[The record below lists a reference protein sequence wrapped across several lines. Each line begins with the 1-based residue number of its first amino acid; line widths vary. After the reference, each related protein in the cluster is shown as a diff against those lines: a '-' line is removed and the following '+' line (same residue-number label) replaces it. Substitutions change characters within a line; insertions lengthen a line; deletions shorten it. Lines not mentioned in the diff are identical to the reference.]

1 MNSRFNEQ
9 SYYEILE
16 IEPGAAQHEIH
27 EAYRRAKE
35 TYSSESPA
43 LYSMFSKEE
52 ARELLAL
59 IEEAFSTL
67 SHQARRAA
75 YDQKLSRDA
84 NARAA
89 SSQDLPD
96 FDPHEEN
103 ESLKLPIEPE
113 LAPPPQMDSVPEGFA
128 KTKFGVY
135 EVDEELENELKNMAS
150 IDGQVLQRMRTYK
163 KITLEQ
169 LSDVTRISKAY
180 LGAVE
185 NNEFDAL
192 PAKVFVRGFVVQMA
206 RTIGFDEKKVAKAY
220 MNFYNSQN
228 SD

>member
-16 IEPGAAQHEIH
+16 VEPGAAQHEIH

-35 TYSSESPA
+35 TYSAESPA

-75 YDQKLSRDA
+75 YDQKLTREASSREA
-84 NARAA
+84 N
-89 SSQDLPD
+89 SQDLPD
-96 FDPHEEN
+96 FDPQEDVMN
-103 ESLKLPIEPE
+103 LPIEPE
-113 LAPPPQMDSVPEGFA
+113 LAPALNVDTIPEGFA

-135 EVDEELENELKNMAS
+135 EVDKEFEAEVANLESL
-150 IDGQVLQRMRTYK
+150 DGQVLQRMRTYK

-169 LSDVTRISKAY
+169 VSDVTRISKAY

-185 NNEFDAL
+185 NNDFEAL

-206 RTIGFDEKKVAKAY
+206 RVLGMNDNHAAKAY
-220 MNFYNSQN
+220 MVYYNSQN
-228 SD
+228 RE